1 MGHERLGSHSA
12 SGRYCAR
19 NHLAAELHIRRKP
32 EIEGGAALRGKPL
45 FRHVMVPVDLSQ
57 RNERALRTALALAT
71 ECGSRVTLFHVIQR
85 VAGLAPG
92 ELEAFYR
99 KLVERSERKL
109 RQAARPFTDRAIDA
123 RTEVRVGEPAAEIVR
138 ATLREAVDLVV
149 MGSHKVRPGRRE
161 RGWGTTSYK
170 VGIFCQCPILLVK

>member
-1 MGHERLGSHSA
+1 LSSA
-12 SGRYCAR
+12 R
-19 NHLAAELHIRRKP
+19 
-32 EIEGGAALRGKPL
+32 GAGKRL
-45 FRHVMVPVDLSQ
+45 FRHVLVPVDLSQ
-57 RNERALRTALALAT
+57 RNERALAMALALAT
-71 ECGSRVTLFHVIQR
+71 EWRSRVTLFHVIQR

-92 ELEAFYR
+92 ELEEFYH

-123 RTEVRVGEPAAEIVR
+123 GTEVRVGEPATEIVR
-138 ATLREAVDLVV
+138 ATLREGVDLVI